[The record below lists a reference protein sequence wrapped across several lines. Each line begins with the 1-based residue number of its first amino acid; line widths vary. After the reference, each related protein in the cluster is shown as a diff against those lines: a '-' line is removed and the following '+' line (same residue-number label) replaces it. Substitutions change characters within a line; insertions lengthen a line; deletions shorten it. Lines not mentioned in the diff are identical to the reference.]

1 MNPTAILT
9 GDWHIRL
16 DVPPCRKD
24 DYLLAQSRKIDF
36 IIELSLK
43 HRIPIFNSGD
53 IFHKAYSHKFLE
65 TMLINKIKR
74 TKFLFIPGNHDLVGH
89 AHENFESS
97 SVGVLNSAI
106 QGEVSGVLLYEISG
120 FKYSGETNFKN
131 RLIAILHEYVHAP
144 KNKKE
149 HIEGFGVEQL
159 FDKLPLHDLILTG
172 DNHTT
177 FTKRKGNQLLVNPG
191 SLMRM
196 TADQID
202 HKPCVFL
209 WYAENNSVEQV
220 FLPIEEDVFEL
231 EYLEKEKERE
241 EREDA
246 FIKRM
251 NSNYELSLSFKGN
264 MEQHLKVNK
273 IKPAVEKIIWECIE
287 NG

>member
-97 SVGVLNSAI
+97 SV
-106 QGEVSGVLLYEISG
+106 
-120 FKYSGETNFKN
+120 
-131 RLIAILHEYVHAP
+131 
-144 KNKKE
+144 
-149 HIEGFGVEQL
+149 
-159 FDKLPLHDLILTG
+159 
-172 DNHTT
+172 
-177 FTKRKGNQLLVNPG
+177 
-191 SLMRM
+191 
-196 TADQID
+196 
-202 HKPCVFL
+202 
-209 WYAENNSVEQV
+209 
-220 FLPIEEDVFEL
+220 
-231 EYLEKEKERE
+231 
-241 EREDA
+241 
-246 FIKRM
+246 
-251 NSNYELSLSFKGN
+251 
-264 MEQHLKVNK
+264 
-273 IKPAVEKIIWECIE
+273 
-287 NG
+287 